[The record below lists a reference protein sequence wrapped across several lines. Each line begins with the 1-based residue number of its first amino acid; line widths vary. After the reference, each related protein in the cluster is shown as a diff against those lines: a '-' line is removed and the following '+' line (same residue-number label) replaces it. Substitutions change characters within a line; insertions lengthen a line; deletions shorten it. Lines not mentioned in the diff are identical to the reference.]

1 MAKRKGSLLRQ
12 LTLGLGLAIVF
23 LSLAS
28 FYYQYQTE
36 RYLLTDSIRGNLA
49 RQAQLLR
56 SWLGQAKTDAQLR
69 EVARQ
74 YTETIEY
81 MDESGHEVL
90 ILDSES
96 KVLASTSGREYGER
110 VTNYVIRNALEQGG
124 AEPVVREWEGAIR
137 VGLAFETGV
146 PGKQGTGVVMIQH
159 PLTSVAVL
167 ADRLMLATFLLLAV
181 TLVVIVVVVHV
192 VLRLKVHKPIQAIWM
207 QEYRIR
213 EGDLARIEAPDP
225 NNEFSDLYAMYN
237 EMVMRLADQKRAILE
252 QKDHAALGQLV
263 RESIDRL
270 TGPLDDILTKSRT
283 LLEHESSLSEDDRK
297 LLKEI
302 IGNITRMARELKAIV
317 VEGDESAGW
326 LQREADRLPEAEPD
340 VDREEKPGEG
350 TGDGGER
357 SEAG

>member
-1 MAKRKGSLLRQ
+1 MAKHKGSLLRQ

-36 RYLLTDSIRGNLA
+36 RYLLTESIQGNLV

-96 KVLASTSGREYGER
+96 RVLASTSSREYGEH
-110 VTNYVIRNALEQGG
+110 VTNYVVRNALDQGG
-124 AEPVVREWEGAIR
+124 VEPVVREWEGDIR
-137 VGLAFETGV
+137 VGLAFETGA
-146 PGKQGTGVVMIQH
+146 PGKQGTGVLMVQH
-159 PLTSVAVL
+159 PLTSVDIL

-181 TLVVIVVVVHV
+181 TLAAIVLVVHV

-237 EMVMRLADQKRAILE
+237 EMVMRIADQKRAILE

-263 RESIDRL
+263 RGSIDRL
-270 TGPLDDILTKSRT
+270 TGPLDEILTKSRT
-283 LLEHESSLSEDDRK
+283 LLERESSLSEDDRK

-302 IGNITRMARELKAIV
+302 IGNITHMARELKAIV
-317 VEGDESAGW
+317 VEGDKSADW
-326 LQREADRLPEAEPD
+326 LQREAGRLPSPDSAPDETPPLAED
-340 VDREEKPGEG
+340 SSDGES
-350 TGDGGER
+350 D
-357 SEAG
+357 